1 MTTSKD
7 SLARRRELILP
18 LLQDKNPS
26 VQKCASRALEKV
38 ESQLDLDTWI
48 SHQKEGKNR
57 EMRVKAVYA
66 LSRIPGEKAFRA
78 IVEATKSPEEDVR
91 AAAVRALRQ
100 RNEMQTFEIL
110 VELLEDQSIVVRAL
124 AAETIGLKGARK
136 LVPYLLAHLSEN
148 NKEVLEQ
155 VLTALG
161 KLGDPL
167 AEKPLIEMLNHPEPW
182 VRGLAALALGDLEPP
197 GD

>member
-18 LLQDKNPS
+18 LLQDKNPN
-26 VQKCASRALEKV
+26 VQKCASRALEKI